1 MGLNVSVQ
9 QTLLERNACHMNNVQ
24 STCCSINNASIHYQ
38 NSPGMMLAHERGRL
52 SCHGYTIVT
61 DARELT
67 RHFFAPGPFGAPRA
81 AAHVSL
87 VQRLGLLWPV
97 VLGGGHVELLM
108 AAQGKGGGGETIQ
121 SLGLTSP
128 VYFSAGQLELIPARR
143 ARSEVMNGALTRGF
157 SCK

>member
-1 MGLNVSVQ
+1 
-9 QTLLERNACHMNNVQ
+9 
-24 STCCSINNASIHYQ
+24 
-38 NSPGMMLAHERGRL
+38 MMLAHERARL

-67 RHFFAPGPFGAPRA
+67 RRFFAPGPFGAPRA

-87 VQRLGLLWPV
+87 VLRLGLLWPV

-143 ARSEVMNGALTRGF
+143 ARARSDENDALTRCF
-157 SCK
+157 NCK